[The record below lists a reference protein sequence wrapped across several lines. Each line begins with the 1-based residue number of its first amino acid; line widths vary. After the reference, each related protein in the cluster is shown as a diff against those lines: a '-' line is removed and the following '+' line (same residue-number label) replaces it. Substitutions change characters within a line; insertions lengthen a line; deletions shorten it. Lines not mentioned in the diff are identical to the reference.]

1 METIARREDYG
12 RLSYPE
18 LRELHVHIGN
28 LLREREEDSKS
39 ELRNEFVAKAKSFGF
54 DLAEL
59 LGSRRGRRN
68 GGAKGSTAEA
78 KYRNKENPEKTWA
91 GRGRM
96 PKWLQ
101 ERVDA
106 GAKLDDFRIG

>member
-1 METIARREDYG
+1 METTLTREDYS

-18 LRELHVHIGN
+18 LRELHVLIGD

-68 GGAKGSTAEA
+68 GGPKGSKVEA
-78 KYRNKENPEKTWA
+78 KYRDKDNPEKTWA

-106 GAKLDDFRIG
+106 GANVDDFRIG